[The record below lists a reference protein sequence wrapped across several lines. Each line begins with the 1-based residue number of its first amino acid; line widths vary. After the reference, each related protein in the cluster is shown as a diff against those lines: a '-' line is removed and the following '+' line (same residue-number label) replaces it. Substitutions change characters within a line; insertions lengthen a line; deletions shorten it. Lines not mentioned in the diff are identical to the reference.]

1 MDIKIE
7 KMSLRDLE
15 NIKEILTIEF
25 DDFWNYNILKEEL
38 NSSNSYYIVAKSKNE
53 LENEIVGFAGMKVVI
68 DQSDIMNIVTKK
80 AYRNQGIGNI
90 LLKNLILLSKNLQL
104 SSISLEVNEENK
116 AAIYLYKKF
125 GFQQT
130 GFRKNYYQ
138 NKNGR
143 IMTLL
148 L

>member
-7 KMSLRDLE
+7 KMTLRDLE

-38 NSSNSYYIVAKSKNE
+38 NSSNSYYIVAKSENE

-80 AYRNQGIGNI
+80 AYRNQGIGTI

>member
-38 NSSNSYYIVAKSKNE
+38 NSSNSYYIVAKSENE

-68 DQSDIMNIVTKK
+68 GQSDIMNIVTKK
-80 AYRNQGIGNI
+80 AYRNQGIGTI

>member
-38 NSSNSYYIVAKSKNE
+38 NSSNSYYIVAKSENE

>member
-1 MDIKIE
+1 
-7 KMSLRDLE
+7 
-15 NIKEILTIEF
+15 
-25 DDFWNYNILKEEL
+25 
-38 NSSNSYYIVAKSKNE
+38 
-53 LENEIVGFAGMKVVI
+53 
-68 DQSDIMNIVTKK
+68 MNIVTKK
-80 AYRNQGIGNI
+80 TYRNQGIGTI
-90 LLKNLILLSKNLQL
+90 LLKNLILLSKNLQV

-116 AAIYLYKKF
+116 TAFYLYKKL

-130 GFRKNYYQ
+130 GLRKNYYQ

>member
-38 NSSNSYYIVAKSKNE
+38 NSSNSYYIVAKSENE

-80 AYRNQGIGNI
+80 AYRNQGIGTI
-90 LLKNLILLSKNLQL
+90 LLKNLILLSK
-104 SSISLEVNEENK
+104 
-116 AAIYLYKKF
+116 IYSF
-125 GFQQT
+125 
-130 GFRKNYYQ
+130 
-138 NKNGR
+138 
-143 IMTLL
+143 LL
-148 L
+148 FLWK

>member
-38 NSSNSYYIVAKSKNE
+38 NSSNSYYIVAKSENE

-80 AYRNQGIGNI
+80 AYRNQGIGTI

>member
-7 KMSLRDLE
+7 KMTLRDLE